1 MKKYFA
7 IFAAIA
13 LLGMLAIYFAPI
25 NKKQASATITSQTD
39 TTSQTTVQPST
50 NTSNTTSTVSTPTST
65 STNASGLQD
74 GAYTGSSISTRYG
87 TIQVAI
93 TISNSK
99 ITDVEFLKL
108 PDDDM
113 RSYQIS
119 NQASPLL
126 ESQTLA
132 AQSSNID
139 GVSGATY
146 TTSGYIKSLQ
156 SAIDKANS

>member
-25 NKKQASATITSQTD
+25 NKKQVSTTVTSQTD
-39 TTSQTTVQPST
+39 ATPQTTVQSST
-50 NTSNTTSTVSTPTST
+50 NTSNTASSVSTTTSTPTNTGS
-65 STNASGLQD
+65 LQD
-74 GAYTGSSISTRYG
+74 GTYTGSSISTRYG

-93 TISNSK
+93 TVSSGKIS
-99 ITDVEFLKL
+99 DVNFLKL
-108 PDDDM
+108 PDDDT

-132 AQSSNID
+132 AQSSTID

-156 SAIDKANS
+156 AAIDKANS

>member
-13 LLGMLAIYFAPI
+13 LLGMLAIYFAPV
-25 NKKQASATITSQTD
+25 NKKQVSATVTSQTD
-39 TTSQTTVQPST
+39 TTSQATVQPST
-50 NTSNTTSTVSTPTST
+50 NTSNTAPSVNSTAST
-65 STNASGLQD
+65 STNSSGLQD

-93 TISNSK
+93 TISSGK

-108 PDDDM
+108 PDEDM

-126 ESQTLA
+126 KSQTLA
-132 AQSSNID
+132 AQSSNIN